1 MQSLN
6 DVVPVIRISPFD
18 IFLRV
23 REVYRLSPFC
33 DFAENHKC
41 FAIGVAS
48 RRFGDNFPVAL
59 SARQCPVFFNLLDI
73 IHGITEKFFIGK
85 VFFFLGKN
93 RRRRG
98 NCLVTFYRL
107 FELLEGMDSKTFF
120 VHRTLS

>member
-6 DVVPVIRISPFD
+6 DVVPVMRISPFD
-18 IFLRV
+18 VFLRI
-23 REVYRLSPFC
+23 RQVYRLPPFC

-48 RRFGDNFPVAL
+48 HRIGDDLPVVM
-59 SARQCPVFFNLLDI
+59 SAGQCPVFFDLLDI
-73 IHGITEKFFIGK
+73 IHGITENLFIGK

-98 NCLVTFYRL
+98 NSLVTFDRF
-107 FELLEGMDSKTFF
+107 FELLEGMDNKTLFA
-120 VHRTLS
+120 HRSLS